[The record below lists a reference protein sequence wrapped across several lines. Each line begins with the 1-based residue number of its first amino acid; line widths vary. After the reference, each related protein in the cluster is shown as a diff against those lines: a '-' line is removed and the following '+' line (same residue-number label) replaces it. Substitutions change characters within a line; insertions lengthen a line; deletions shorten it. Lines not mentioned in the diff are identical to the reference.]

1 MWCLKI
7 FLANIDG
14 EITVNTLMPKFFTA
28 KDGRKVKLRSL
39 RWEDLDDCIEF
50 INSLIDEGSD
60 IAKETKVTR
69 DEEADWLGKRL
80 ASMEKG
86 ELVDVVAEVDG
97 KMVANAEIGR
107 RRGNMSHV
115 GDFGIGIRAGYR
127 GIGIGTELMSLLVEQ
142 SRRIGLKTLVLDV
155 FETNSIAKG
164 LYEKAGFK
172 ESGRI
177 PKGVYKNG
185 KYIDLIRMVQEL

>member
-1 MWCLKI
+1 M
-7 FLANIDG
+7 N
-14 EITVNTLMPKFFTA
+14 TVTPRVFTA

-50 INSLIDEGSD
+50 INSLVDEGSD
-60 IAKETKVTR
+60 IAMETKVTR
-69 DEEADWLGKRL
+69 DEEADWLGRRL

-97 KMVANAEIGR
+97 KMVANAEITR
-107 RRGNMSHV
+107 RKGNMSHV
-115 GDFGIGIRAGYR
+115 GDIGIGIRAGYR
-127 GIGIGTELMSLLVEQ
+127 GTGIGTELMKMLVDY
-142 SRRIGLKTLVLDV
+142 SKNMGLKIVVLAV
-155 FETNSIAKG
+155 FETNKTAQG
-164 LYEKAGFK
+164 LYKKAGFT
-172 ESGRI
+172 ENGRI

>member
-1 MWCLKI
+1 MWCLKV

-14 EITVNTLMPKFFTA
+14 EITVNAVVPRIFTA

-50 INSLIDEGSD
+50 INSLVDEGSD
-60 IAKETKVTR
+60 ISKETKVTR

-80 ASMEKG
+80 ASVEKG
-86 ELVDVVAEVDG
+86 ELMHIVAEVDG
-97 KMVANAEIGR
+97 KLVANAEIGR
-107 RRGNMSHV
+107 RRGNMNHV

-127 GIGIGTELMSLLVEQ
+127 GIGIGTELTRLLIEQ
-142 SRRIGLKTLVLDV
+142 AKRIGLKTIILDV
-155 FETNSIAKG
+155 FETNNTAKG
-164 LYEKAGFK
+164 LYAKAGFK

-185 KYIDLIRMVQEL
+185 KYVDLIRMVQEL

>member
-1 MWCLKI
+1 M
-7 FLANIDG
+7 NR
-14 EITVNTLMPKFFTA
+14 VMPRVFAA

-39 RWEDLDDCIEF
+39 RWDDLDDCIEF
-50 INSLIDEGSD
+50 INSLVDEGSD

-80 ASMEKG
+80 ASIEKG
-86 ELVDVVAEVDG
+86 ELVHVVAEVDG
-97 KMVANAEIGR
+97 KVIANAEIGR

-115 GDFGIGIRAGYR
+115 GDFGIGIHAGYR
-127 GIGIGTELMSLLVEQ
+127 GIGIGTELMKLLIEQ
-142 SRRIGLKTLVLDV
+142 ARRIGLKTIVLDV
-155 FETNSIAKG
+155 FETNSVAKG

>member
-14 EITVNTLMPKFFTA
+14 EITVNTLLPKFFTA

>member
-1 MWCLKI
+1 MS
-7 FLANIDG
+7 
-14 EITVNTLMPKFFTA
+14 TVGPRVFTA
-28 KDGRKVKLRSL
+28 KDGRKVELRSL
-39 RWEDLDDCIEF
+39 RWADLDDCIEF
-50 INSLIDEGSD
+50 INSLVDEGSD

-80 ASMEKG
+80 ASVEKG
-86 ELVDVVAEVDG
+86 ELMHVVAEVGG
-97 KMVANAEIGR
+97 KLVANAEIGR
-107 RRGNMSHV
+107 RRGNMNHV

-127 GIGIGTELMSLLVEQ
+127 GIGIGTEMMRLLVEQ
-142 SRRIGLKTLVLDV
+142 ARRIGLKTIVLDV
-155 FETNSIAKG
+155 FETNNIAKG
-164 LYEKAGFK
+164 LYAKAGFK

>member
-1 MWCLKI
+1 MSTI
-7 FLANIDG
+7 VPRA
-14 EITVNTLMPKFFTA
+14 FTA
-28 KDGRKVKLRSL
+28 KDGRTVKLRSL

-50 INSLIDEGSD
+50 INSLVDEGSD

-86 ELVDVVAEVDG
+86 ELMHVVGEVDG
-97 KMVANAEIGR
+97 KVIANAEIGR

-115 GDFGIGIRAGYR
+115 GDFGIGIRTGYR
-127 GIGIGTELMSLLVEQ
+127 GIGIGTELMRLLIEQ
-142 SRRIGLKTLVLDV
+142 AKRIGLKTIVLDV
-155 FETNSIAKG
+155 FETNNIARG
-164 LYEKAGFK
+164 LYKKAGFT

>member
-7 FLANIDG
+7 FLASIDG
-14 EITVNTLMPKFFTA
+14 ETTVNTVVPRTFTA
-28 KDGRKVKLRSL
+28 KDGRKVTLRSL

-50 INSLIDEGSD
+50 INSLVDEGSD

-69 DEEADWLGKRL
+69 DEEAEWLGKRL
-80 ASMEKG
+80 ASVEKG
-86 ELVDVVAEVDG
+86 ELMHVVAEVDG
-97 KMVANAEIGR
+97 KLVANAEIGR

-127 GIGIGTELMSLLVEQ
+127 GIGIGTEVMRLLVEQ
-142 SRRIGLKTLVLDV
+142 ARRSGLKTLVLDV
-155 FETNSIAKG
+155 FETNTVARG

>member
-1 MWCLKI
+1 M
-7 FLANIDG
+7 N
-14 EITVNTLMPKFFTA
+14 TVMPRIFTA

-80 ASMEKG
+80 ASVEKG

-115 GDFGIGIRAGYR
+115 GDFGVGIRAGYR
-127 GIGIGTELMSLLVEQ
+127 GIGIGTELMRLLIEQ
-142 SRRIGLKTLVLDV
+142 ARRIGLKTIVLDV
-155 FETNSIAKG
+155 FETNSTAKG

-172 ESGRI
+172 ENGRI

>member
-1 MWCLKI
+1 MS
-7 FLANIDG
+7 A
-14 EITVNTLMPKFFTA
+14 VVPRVFTA

-50 INSLIDEGSD
+50 INSLVDEGSD
-60 IAKETKVTR
+60 ISKETKVTR

-80 ASMEKG
+80 ASVEKG

-115 GDFGIGIRAGYR
+115 ADFGIGIRAGYR
-127 GIGIGTELMSLLVEQ
+127 GIGIGTELTRLLIEQ
-142 SRRIGLKTLVLDV
+142 AKRIGLKTIILDV
-155 FETNSIAKG
+155 FETNNTAKG
-164 LYEKAGFK
+164 LYAKAGFK

-185 KYIDLIRMVQEL
+185 KYVDLIRMVQEL

>member
-1 MWCLKI
+1 M
-7 FLANIDG
+7 N
-14 EITVNTLMPKFFTA
+14 TVMPRIFTA

-80 ASMEKG
+80 ASVEKG

-115 GDFGIGIRAGYR
+115 GDFGVGIRAGYR
-127 GIGIGTELMSLLVEQ
+127 GIGIGTELMRLLIEQ
-142 SRRIGLKTLVLDV
+142 ARRIGLKTIVLDV
-155 FETNSIAKG
+155 FETNSTAKG

-172 ESGRI
+172 ENGRI
-177 PKGVYKNG
+177 PKGVYKSG

>member
-7 FLANIDG
+7 FLASIDG
-14 EITVNTLMPKFFTA
+14 EITVNTVVPRIFTA
-28 KDGRKVKLRSL
+28 KDGRKVTLRSL

-50 INSLIDEGSD
+50 INSLVDEGSD

-80 ASMEKG
+80 ASVEKG

-115 GDFGIGIRAGYR
+115 ADFGIGIRAGYR
-127 GIGIGTELMSLLVEQ
+127 GIGIGTELTRLLIEQ
-142 SRRIGLKTLVLDV
+142 AKRIGLKTIILDV
-155 FETNSIAKG
+155 FETNNTAKG
-164 LYEKAGFK
+164 LYAKAGFK